1 MASAAIEIHCE
12 EKQKQAAYKMNR
24 HKNPTT
30 TDKFPFR
37 IGFVVYFCFA
47 DAHSTCALA
56 QCSKLAQLFSSIRVC
71 SYVLLLDSLCNGIHI
86 ILTNDHSFRIKSDM
100 IYDRFIHLRFYMLH
114 FVPIAANRVRIP
126 YRFLCCPCVCVCI
139 DLAIEQMEFHSIFH
153 YELISHSSL
162 SWLLSPT
169 WSGISWHYHTTTNAM
184 WNLIR

>member
-1 MASAAIEIHCE
+1 
-12 EKQKQAAYKMNR
+12 MNR

-114 FVPIAANRVRIP
+114 FVPIAASRVRIP